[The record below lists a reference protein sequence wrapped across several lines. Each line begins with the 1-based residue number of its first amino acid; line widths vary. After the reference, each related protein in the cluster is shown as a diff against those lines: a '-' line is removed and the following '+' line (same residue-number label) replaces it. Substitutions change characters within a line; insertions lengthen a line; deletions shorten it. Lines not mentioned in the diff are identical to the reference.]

1 MDGNKE
7 EGFRCIDLAIEA
19 MKLGD
24 RNKAKRFLLKAERL
38 YPTDK
43 AKGINFFKNSF
54 KMKFN

>member
-7 EGFRCIDLAIEA
+7 EGYRCIDLAIQA

-24 RNKAKRFLLKAERL
+24 RAKAKRFLLKAERL

-43 AKGINFFKNSF
+43 AKGTQKNC
-54 KMKFN
+54 